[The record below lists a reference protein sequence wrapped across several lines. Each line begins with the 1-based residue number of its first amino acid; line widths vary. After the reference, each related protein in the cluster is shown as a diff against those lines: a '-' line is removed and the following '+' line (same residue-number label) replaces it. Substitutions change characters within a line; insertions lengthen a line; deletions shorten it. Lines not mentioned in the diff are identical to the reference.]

1 MPPCNAMAGTLEEN
15 GVTSTAT
22 TERSKPRTLDRQVLL
37 SILIP
42 VYNESESLPH
52 LFTRLTSLA
61 ATLPVSV
68 EFVLVNDGSRDPSLP
83 LMVGFSLADARF
95 RIVDLSRNF
104 GHQLAVSAGL
114 SVVRGDVVAILDA
127 DLQDPPEVLVP
138 MLQRWADGVDIVY
151 GRRRS
156 RKGETRFKR
165 VAAMV
170 YYRLLSRLANV
181 EIPEDSGDFRIADR
195 RVVDVINSMPERH
208 RFLRG
213 MFAWVGFSQEAFV
226 YDRDPRHAGE
236 TKYSIKKMV
245 LLSLDGILSFSV
257 KPLRWMVVLGLL
269 TTTLAFLSGLYLLG
283 VRLMTPSAFS
293 PGFAGMFIVML
304 FMFGINFI
312 CLGVI
317 GEYLGRSFINV
328 QGRPPYVIRS
338 IFEGQAEAGARPGGG
353 EQASRDNAT
362 VPS

>member
-1 MPPCNAMAGTLEEN
+1 
-15 GVTSTAT
+15 VTSTIGT
-22 TERSKPRTLDRQVLL
+22 QMSKPRTLDRQVLL

-42 VYNESESLPH
+42 VYNEAESLPH
-52 LFTRLTSLA
+52 LFTRLTALA
-61 ATLPVSV
+61 AALPVSI
-68 EFVLVNDGSRDPSLP
+68 EFVLVNDGSRDASLP
-83 LMVGFSLADARF
+83 LMVGFSMNDARF

-138 MLQRWADGVDIVY
+138 MLQRWAAGVDIVY
-151 GRRRS
+151 GQRRS

-165 VAAMV
+165 AAATA

-181 EIPEDSGDFRIADR
+181 EIPKDSGDFRIADR

-213 MFAWVGFSQEAFV
+213 MFAWVGFSQEAYI
-226 YDRDPRHAGE
+226 YDRDPRLAGK

-269 TTTLAFLSGLYLLG
+269 TTMLAFLSGVYLLA
-283 VRLMTPSAFS
+283 VRLMTPNAFS

-304 FMFGINFI
+304 FMFGVNFI

-317 GEYLGRSFINV
+317 GEYLGRSFVNV
-328 QGRPPYVIRS
+328 QGRPPYIIRS
-338 IFEGQAEAGARPGGG
+338 VFEAMGQQESGLHPGDKDAR
-353 EQASRDNAT
+353 RNAAA